1 MPDGE
6 TTSEEIQVLI
16 FSIANEEFGARTSQI
31 QEIIR
36 MTEITRMPK
45 APSFIK
51 GTINLRGK
59 VVAVIDLA
67 KQFDLPKSE
76 QDDEARIIVAD
87 VDNNIV
93 GMIVDSASE
102 VLRIPTENIDPTPA
116 FIESRID
123 TRYFE
128 GIGKLVDRLFVPLDL
143 AKLLSPDEMKN
154 VEEATAG

>member
-1 MPDGE
+1 MPEGE

-16 FSIANEEFGARTSQI
+16 FSLGDEEFGARTSQI

-36 MTEITRMPK
+36 MTDITRMPK

-59 VVAVIDLA
+59 VIPVIDLA

-76 QDDEARIIVAD
+76 RDEEARIIVAD

-102 VLRIPTENIDPTPA
+102 VLRIPGENIDPTPA

-123 TRYFE
+123 TRCFE
-128 GIGKLVDRLFVPLDL
+128 GIGKLKDRLFVLLDL
-143 AKLLSPDEMKN
+143 RKLLSPEEMKS
-154 VEEATAG
+154 VEEATVD